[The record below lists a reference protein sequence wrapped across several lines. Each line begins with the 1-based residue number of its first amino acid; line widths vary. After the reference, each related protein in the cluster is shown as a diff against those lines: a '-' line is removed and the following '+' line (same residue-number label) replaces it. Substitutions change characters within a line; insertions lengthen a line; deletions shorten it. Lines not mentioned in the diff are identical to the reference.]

1 MTDLYHVAN
10 NITHTFQRG
19 AEYIKQLILERMEQ
33 KQPNENLILNE
44 IFEDIVKLSISEE
57 EVKAALSEL
66 QSKKRIRIVSQGGG
80 MFWQLLIK
88 RLWQI

>member
-1 MTDLYHVAN
+1 MT
-10 NITHTFQRG
+10 NI
-19 AEYIKQLILERMEQ
+19 EYIKQLILERMEQ